1 MSLYNLGLLYV
12 AKGVKMR
19 TGLEIENRI
28 ADGQYIVKEG
38 VGGFNKYGKRITKEY
53 LDNVKG
59 QIEALK
65 WVLDEI

>member
-1 MSLYNLGLLYV
+1 MLIVTMLV
-12 AKGVKMR
+12 KIGVKMR
-19 TGLEIENRI
+19 TELDILNRI
-28 ADGQYIVKEG
+28 ADGQYILSEG

-65 WVLDEI
+65 WVLDRI

>member
-1 MSLYNLGLLYV
+1 MLIVTMLV
-12 AKGVKMR
+12 KIGVKMR
-19 TGLEIENRI
+19 TEIDILNRI
-28 ADGQYIVKEG
+28 ADGQYIIKEG
-38 VGGFNKYGKRITKEY
+38 VGGFNKSGKRITKEY

>member
-1 MSLYNLGLLYV
+1 
-12 AKGVKMR
+12 MR
-19 TGLEIENRI
+19 TELDILNRI
-28 ADGQYIVKEG
+28 ADGQYILSEG

-65 WVLDEI
+65 WVLDRI